1 MLQKLLISA
10 RSKEYNGSLNHV
22 SYKRINITDAF
33 GPTKEN
39 LKQLLNKHSLH

>member
-10 RSKEYNGSLNHV
+10 RSKEYNGFLNHV

-39 LKQLLNKHSLH
+39 LKQFLNKHSMH